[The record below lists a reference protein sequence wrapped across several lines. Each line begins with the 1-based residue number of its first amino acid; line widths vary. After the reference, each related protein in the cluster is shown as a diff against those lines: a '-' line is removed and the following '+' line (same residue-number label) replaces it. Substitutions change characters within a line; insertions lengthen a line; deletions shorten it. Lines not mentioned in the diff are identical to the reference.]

1 MSKNR
6 HKPFFLVK
14 LQDLFRHRKE
24 KNKHYSLRQYAQF
37 LNLNSGTL
45 SAILSGKR
53 TIPSRKVETI
63 IKKLALSEAES
74 KLFLSSLTI
83 AQKFKEA
90 YFEISPDTHGHL
102 YEELEYFIILSLFK
116 RSGFTACRQTISQK
130 TGIGID
136 KMEKYINELL
146 VVGFLQ
152 VTEDGRLQRSSNPI
166 HVVQEGHSPSLRVN
180 HRNNLKMSLE
190 NLEKLSAEEYEY
202 SHVTL
207 HLDQEGFESLR
218 KDLRLVR
225 DRIKDRKQSDDEGHL
240 YRVAIQIFPI
250 AKKLI

>member
-1 MSKNR
+1 M
-6 HKPFFLVK
+6 
-14 LQDLFRHRKE
+14 
-24 KNKHYSLRQYAQF
+24 
-37 LNLNSGTL
+37 NSGTL

-53 TIPSRKVETI
+53 TIPSSKVETI
-63 IKKLALSEAES
+63 AKKLALSETEY
-74 KLFLSSLTI
+74 KLFLSSLAV
-83 AQKFKEA
+83 AQKIKEA
-90 YFEISPDTHGHL
+90 YFEISPDTHGHF

-116 RSGFTACRQTISQK
+116 RPHFKACRQTISQK

-146 VVGFLQ
+146 VVGLLR
-152 VTEDGRLQRSSNPI
+152 VTEDGRLQRANTRI
-166 HVVQEGHSPSLRVN
+166 HVVQEGHSPSLRLN

-207 HLDQEGFESLR
+207 HLDQEGFELLR
-218 KDLRLVR
+218 KDLHLVR
-225 DRIKDRKQSDDEGHL
+225 DRIGERKQADEEGRL

-250 AKKLI
+250 AKN